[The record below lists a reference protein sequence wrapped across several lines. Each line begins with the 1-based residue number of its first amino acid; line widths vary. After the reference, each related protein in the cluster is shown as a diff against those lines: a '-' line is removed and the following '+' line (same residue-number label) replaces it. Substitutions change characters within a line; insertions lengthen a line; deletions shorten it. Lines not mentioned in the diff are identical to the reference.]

1 MNELEWTVRV
11 INYDSNSKNQIS
23 VLSFIFFLSL
33 SFVIRSQ
40 DFQFSVLLDSLKY
53 SSKMDIL
60 DQYFVVKFILQ

>member
-1 MNELEWTVRV
+1 MRV